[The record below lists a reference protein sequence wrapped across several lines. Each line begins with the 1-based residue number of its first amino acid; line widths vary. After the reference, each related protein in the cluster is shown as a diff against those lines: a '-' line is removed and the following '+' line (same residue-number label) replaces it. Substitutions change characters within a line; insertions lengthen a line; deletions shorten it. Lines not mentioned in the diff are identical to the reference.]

1 MQGAGLQVGADA
13 EDAPR
18 LLSDA
23 ELDGAVLT
31 WANDKLAA
39 AGCNRRMRSFSDPD
53 LASGLLLIHLLAAL
67 QPRLVN
73 WSLVTA
79 GLVRSITVPI
89 EYAAGCGF

>member
-1 MQGAGLQVGADA
+1 MQLGVDA
-13 EDAPR
+13 VDAPR

-31 WANDKLAA
+31 WANGKLAS
-39 AGCNRRMRSFSDPD
+39 AGCPQRMRSFSDPN

-79 GLVRSITVPI
+79 GLVRLPVRIMV
-89 EYAAGCGF
+89 

>member
-1 MQGAGLQVGADA
+1 MRADA
-13 EDAPR
+13 EDTPR

-31 WANDKLAA
+31 WANEKLAA

-79 GLVRSITVPI
+79 GLVQSHLLRSCTLSL